1 MVRSDIDYN
10 SKGFWKSKVAK
21 GVSSFDYSIDVSGV
35 KVLELVEHPTN
46 NGTGSD
52 WGLWLGPKLGRQ
64 EKLRHLSLGSPC
76 GKYDSS
82 SR

>member
-10 SKGFWKSKVAK
+10 SKDFWKSKVIK
-21 GVSSFDYSIDVSGV
+21 GVSLFHYSIDVSCV
-35 KVLELVEHPTN
+35 KVLEDPTN

-52 WGLWLGPKLGRQ
+52 WGLWLGSKLGRQ

-82 SR
+82 DR